1 MIARVQI
8 SKHLYTLPHVIV
20 NIPTVIGNVEVFVWK
35 TCEWKI
41 FKTTRTN
48 SEKIVVYL
56 HGVPRKDSY
65 SFPCL
70 LHPTPTPHTLQ
81 MHNYTKTR
89 QTIAWNP
96 LMVLTKNKPC
106 FIKED
111 SVSDLSPLSSAVS
124 FHYIHIWY
132 SVKIFWSFVGS
143 HLFKFKA
150 PIYTTHWQL
159 Y

>member
-8 SKHLYTLPHVIV
+8 SKHLYTLPRVIV
-20 NIPTVIGNVEVFVWK
+20 NIPTVIGNVEAFVWK

-70 LHPTPTPHTLQ
+70 LHPTPHTHSKCSAIPKQ
-81 MHNYTKTR
+81 D
-89 QTIAWNP
+89 
-96 LMVLTKNKPC
+96 KPSL
-106 FIKED
+106 E
-111 SVSDLSPLSSAVS
+111 
-124 FHYIHIWY
+124 
-132 SVKIFWSFVGS
+132 
-143 HLFKFKA
+143 
-150 PIYTTHWQL
+150 TH
-159 Y
+159 

>member
-20 NIPTVIGNVEVFVWK
+20 NIPTVIGNVEVFVGK

-70 LHPTPTPHTLQ
+70 LHPTPHTHSKCSAIPKQ
-81 MHNYTKTR
+81 D
-89 QTIAWNP
+89 
-96 LMVLTKNKPC
+96 KPSL
-106 FIKED
+106 E
-111 SVSDLSPLSSAVS
+111 
-124 FHYIHIWY
+124 
-132 SVKIFWSFVGS
+132 
-143 HLFKFKA
+143 
-150 PIYTTHWQL
+150 TH
-159 Y
+159 

>member
-48 SEKIVVYL
+48 SQKIVVYL
-56 HGVPRKDSY
+56 HGVPIGKTLTLSLV
-65 SFPCL
+65 SS
-70 LHPTPTPHTLQ
+70 TPPPPHSPHTLQ
-81 MHNYTKTR
+81 MLNYTKTR
-89 QTIAWNP
+89 QTIARNP
-96 LMVLTKNKPC
+96 LMVLTKNKSC

-111 SVSDLSPLSSAVS
+111 SVIVACLL
-124 FHYIHIWY
+124 FHQCYLFITFIY
-132 SVKIFWSFVGS
+132 MIFCQDFLKSRRISFV
-143 HLFKFKA
+143 
-150 PIYTTHWQL
+150 
-159 Y
+159 

>member
-8 SKHLYTLPHVIV
+8 SKHLYTLPHVLV
-20 NIPTVIGNVEVFVWK
+20 DIPTVIGYVEVFVWK

-48 SEKIVVYL
+48 SLKIVVYL

-70 LHPTPTPHTLQ
+70 LHPTPPHSPHTLQ
-81 MHNYTKTR
+81 MLNYTKTR

-96 LMVLTKNKPC
+96 LMVLTKNKSC

-111 SVSDLSPLSSAVS
+111 SVIVACLL
-124 FHYIHIWY
+124 FHQCYLFITFIY
-132 SVKIFWSFVGS
+132 MIFCQDFLKSRRISFV
-143 HLFKFKA
+143 
-150 PIYTTHWQL
+150 
-159 Y
+159 

>member
-70 LHPTPTPHTLQ
+70 LHPTP
-81 MHNYTKTR
+81 
-89 QTIAWNP
+89 NP
-96 LMVLTKNKPC
+96 LP
-106 FIKED
+106 
-111 SVSDLSPLSSAVS
+111 
-124 FHYIHIWY
+124 
-132 SVKIFWSFVGS
+132 
-143 HLFKFKA
+143 
-150 PIYTTHWQL
+150 THTPNAQL
-159 Y
+159 YQNKTNHHLKPTDGFNKT